1 MKSSANYRLTFLGY
15 LINFRRNSRRR
26 VIEIFSMLAEK
37 GWTLY
42 LLSLLFE
49 RLFSASKH
57 QSNPFIDGKMSYCC
71 HSDDG
76 PPVGVKH
83 CLERR
88 FLVFLLENKDQGGEH
103 DGPHEEEEEE
113 QAELFVVCLHGV
125 AQGLQAGGV
134 PGQLED
140 PDDPQSL
147 HDPRHLQ
154 KSEVLGCSTN
164 IS

>member
-1 MKSSANYRLTFLGY
+1 
-15 LINFRRNSRRR
+15 
-26 VIEIFSMLAEK
+26 MLAYWEK

-57 QSNPFIDGKMSYCC
+57 QSNPIIDGKMSYCC
-71 HSDDG
+71 HCDDG

-88 FLVFLLENKDQGGEH
+88 FLVLLLENKDQGGEH

-134 PGQLED
+134 PG
-140 PDDPQSL
+140 
-147 HDPRHLQ
+147 
-154 KSEVLGCSTN
+154 
-164 IS
+164 